1 MLERLYRRQLETDLS
16 RWEADGTISADVA
29 GVIRSRLP
37 PITGLNLAVVIA
49 IAGGLLIA
57 ASFLTF
63 VAANWSAIIRPLRLA
78 IVLGGIVGA
87 YAMGAWFNRAKR
99 DYLADLA
106 SGVGAIIFGA
116 AIALVGQMYHLG
128 GISPPPF
135 CFGQPAR

>member
-1 MLERLYRRQLETDLS
+1 MLERFYRRRLETDLS

-37 PITGLNLAVVIA
+37 PIAGLNVAVVIA

-78 IVLGGIVGA
+78 ILLGGILGA
-87 YAMGAWFNRAKR
+87 GCVVQSSQA
-99 DYLADLA
+99 
-106 SGVGAIIFGA
+106 
-116 AIALVGQMYHLG
+116 
-128 GISPPPF
+128 
-135 CFGQPAR
+135 